1 MSLVSTEWLF
11 ENKDKVKIIDSSW
24 HLPSENRNSL
34 KEYSSEHIPN
44 AIYFDIDKNSDLNSN
59 LPHMLPNKD
68 MWEKIMSSNGISN
81 NDKIVI
87 YDNSKVL
94 SSCRLWY
101 MFLYFGHSKKLVS
114 VLNGGL
120 EKWKKNNF
128 PITEDH
134 TQLKLTN
141 YKAYENKFMVKNLDE
156 IDKNIENKV
165 FSLVDAR
172 SKDRFEGKT
181 KEPREG
187 VRSGSIKNSI
197 CIPFNN
203 VIKEHKN
210 GHLVR
215 HFNHKINLG
224 TNRNFLEILS
234 KAKGKYIAACEGDDY
249 WISKQKLQL
258 QVDFFKEHKLMTSWH
273 LLCISGLD
281 L

>member
-44 AIYFDIDKNSDLNSN
+44 AIYFDIDKNSDQNSN

-81 NDKIVI
+81 NDKIVV

-101 MFLYFGHSKKLVS
+101 MLLYFGHSKKLVS

-120 EKWKKNNF
+120 ERWKKNNF

-134 TQLKLTN
+134 TKLKMTN

-203 VIKEHKN
+203 VIKDDKTFKDKEELK
-210 GHLVR
+210 VI
-215 HFNHKINLG
+215 FNNIISDIDNNNVVFSCGSGITSCVLALAYSLINNNYNPTIYDGSWAEYGKI
-224 TNRNFLEILS
+224 
-234 KAKGKYIAACEGDDY
+234 
-249 WISKQKLQL
+249 
-258 QVDFFKEHKLMTSWH
+258 FK
-273 LLCISGLD
+273 
-281 L
+281 

>member
-1 MSLVSTEWLF
+1 MF

-101 MFLYFGHSKKLVS
+101 MLLYFGHSKKLVS

-134 TQLKLTN
+134 TQLKLSN

-156 IDKNIENKV
+156 INQNIKNKV

-172 SKDRFEGKT
+172 SKDRFEGKA

-187 VRSGSIKNSI
+187 VRNGSIKNSI
-197 CIPFNN
+197 CIPFN
-203 VIKEHKN
+203 
-210 GHLVR
+210 
-215 HFNHKINLG
+215 
-224 TNRNFLEILS
+224 LS
-234 KAKGKYIAACEGDDY
+234 LIH
-249 WISKQKLQL
+249 I
-258 QVDFFKEHKLMTSWH
+258 
-273 LLCISGLD
+273 
-281 L
+281 

>member
-44 AIYFDIDKNSDLNSN
+44 AMYFDIDKNSDLNSN

-134 TQLKLTN
+134 TRSKMTN
-141 YKAYENKFMVKNLDE
+141 YKADENKFMVKNLDE
-156 IDKNIENKV
+156 INQNIENKV

-187 VRSGSIKNSI
+187 VRNGSIKNSI

-203 VIKEHKN
+203 VIKDDKT
-210 GHLVR
+210 
-215 HFNHKINLG
+215 F
-224 TNRNFLEILS
+224 
-234 KAKGKYIAACEGDDY
+234 KGKEELENIFNNIINNMDNNNVVFSCGSG
-249 WISKQKLQL
+249 I
-258 QVDFFKEHKLMTSWH
+258 TSCVLALAYSLINNNYNPTIYDGSWAEYGKI
-273 LLCISGLD
+273 LK
-281 L
+281 